1 MFHSADFQTP
11 APRVARREPSSY
23 DYAHYDDRH
32 IDSAGRLWRAV
43 IDQMSVD
50 IHDLKTRIS
59 GAGKAR
65 DMSPEA
71 IGYGRGVDE
80 HVELIISVCAIASL
94 IDYRRGGENRLPLG
108 ADDGDVRRSRLA
120 RKLAAELDD
129 LRETL
134 LPLAET
140 VPSYYRGRRYRAE
153 YARALSCLFLALD
166 AIPATDVYLRRSII
180 AYAPISQRSQD
191 PVGDAQAWAEA
202 ADAAQSAQ

>member
-32 IDSAGRLWRAV
+32 IDSTGRLWRAV

-80 HVELIISVCAIASL
+80 HVDLIISVCAIASL

-108 ADDGDVRRSRLA
+108 DDDGDARCSRLA
-120 RKLAAELDD
+120 RKLTAELDD

-153 YARALSCLFLALD
+153 YARALSTLFLSLD
-166 AIPATDVYLRRSII
+166 AIPATDAYLRRSII
-180 AYAPISQRSQD
+180 AYAPISQRSND

-202 ADAAQSAQ
+202 ADASE

>member
-1 MFHSADFQTP
+1 MFHSASIHSPSP
-11 APRVARREPSSY
+11 AVSRRESSSY

-50 IHDLKTRIS
+50 INDLKTRIS

-80 HVELIISVCAIASL
+80 HVDLIISVCAIASL
-94 IDYRRGGENRLPLG
+94 IDYRRGGKNRLPLG
-108 ADDGDVRRSRLA
+108 SDDNDLRCSRLA
-120 RKLAAELDD
+120 QKLASELDD

-134 LPLAET
+134 LPLAQT
-140 VPSYYRGRRYRAE
+140 VPLYYRGRRYRAE
-153 YARALSCLFLALD
+153 YARALSTLFLALD

-180 AYAPISQRSQD
+180 AYAPISQRSND
-191 PVGDAQAWAEA
+191 PVGDAQAWAEET
-202 ADAAQSAQ
+202 DASE